1 MSSGGCEEE
10 EDLIRR
16 AREFRK
22 QKRYTEGVK
31 LLQEGL
37 EQNNPYCWFE
47 FYCIYRMGGWGIA
60 RDDFKAEYFKEKIR
74 QSEHVFVN
82 KDLIELL
89 TTSELSVFCTKFNF
103 FYEMCME
110 NHNIL
115 HSENAMTLC
124 SSVFLYNV
132 RFYNTVRTRPILSTL
147 RRIDMLYFR
156 GRLSNCANLSSVL
169 SLKTKNISLLR
180 ECAFGQRHYM
190 ACECLAKTSDELT
203 KTLLYLLS
211 ENTDALRLKLEP
223 KEDSDERLRELYLI
237 GGYMH
242 QNRHLRDV
250 LHKPNNDAIK
260 SFNIYLEYTTRIRK
274 AVLCWMN
281 CAKCLGFYKDVSK
294 MIGKFVWS
302 SRFQTEIWR
311 IDRIHPPKWK
321 R

>member
-1 MSSGGCEEE
+1 MSSGGWEE

-47 FYCIYRMGGWGIA
+47 FYCIYRVGGWGIA
-60 RDDFKAEYFKEKIR
+60 REPFKVEYFKEKIR

-82 KDLIELL
+82 KDLLELL
-89 TTSELSVFCTKFNF
+89 TTPELSVFCAKFDF

-110 NHNIL
+110 DRKIL
-115 HSENAMTLC
+115 HSENAITLC
-124 SSVFLYNV
+124 SSVFL
-132 RFYNTVRTRPILSTL
+132 RLCSIMRTRPILSTL
-147 RRIDMLYFR
+147 RKIDILFVR
-156 GRLSNCANLSSVL
+156 GRSSNCANLSLVL
-169 SLKTKNISLLR
+169 SLKTNNILLLR
-180 ECAFGQRHYM
+180 ECAFGQRHYT
-190 ACECLAKTSDELT
+190 ACQYLAKTSDELT

-302 SRFQTEIWR
+302 SRFQTEIWS

-321 R
+321 RC